1 MSTFLEVQT
10 WFVIS
15 TLLAPIGYV
24 LQDVVADAM
33 TVEAIPVLNNKGYK
47 YNKQQ
52 TKEMHTT
59 MQTLGRFAI
68 ISGTLLVALINV
80 ILFSNANN
88 LEEEEKILLYGDVYL
103 YALIIPLI
111 SVSGVF
117 LASYL
122 RFVNKRKLKTIN
134 LSNSV
139 MAPKA
144 IKIKPNYFILLG
156 SLVFVL
162 FTLVVG
168 GMKLQYAQEIVFI
181 GSMLIIFLLMKKLV
195 YELPENTRNM
205 VIGTAIIIFIFR
217 AIPYPGPGLN
227 WFEIDELNFNEQ
239 FFSLLSL
246 ISSVLTLI
254 GIVIFRPLMSNNS
267 IAKLIII
274 LSVVSSVLMLPSIG
288 MFYGIHNV
296 TASLTNGFV
305 DAKFIAIINTALES
319 PLGQV
324 AMIPLLAWI
333 AKNAPNKLKATFFA
347 VFASFT
353 NLALSARD
361 LGTKYLNQIFIIERE
376 VKDISDNEIITSANY
391 NDLGPLLI
399 TVLLLSL
406 ALPILSILIIQKTK
420 FQTNE

>member
-1 MSTFLEVQT
+1 
-10 WFVIS
+10 
-15 TLLAPIGYV
+15 
-24 LQDVVADAM
+24 
-33 TVEAIPVLNNKGYK
+33 
-47 YNKQQ
+47 
-52 TKEMHTT
+52 
-59 MQTLGRFAI
+59 
-68 ISGTLLVALINV
+68 
-80 ILFSNANN
+80 
-88 LEEEEKILLYGDVYL
+88 
-103 YALIIPLI
+103 
-111 SVSGVF
+111 
-117 LASYL
+117 
-122 RFVNKRKLKTIN
+122 
-134 LSNSV
+134 

-305 DAKFIAIINTALES
+305 DAKFI
-319 PLGQV
+319 GH
-324 AMIPLLAWI
+324 
-333 AKNAPNKLKATFFA
+333 
-347 VFASFT
+347 
-353 NLALSARD
+353 
-361 LGTKYLNQIFIIERE
+361 
-376 VKDISDNEIITSANY
+376 
-391 NDLGPLLI
+391 
-399 TVLLLSL
+399 
-406 ALPILSILIIQKTK
+406 
-420 FQTNE
+420 